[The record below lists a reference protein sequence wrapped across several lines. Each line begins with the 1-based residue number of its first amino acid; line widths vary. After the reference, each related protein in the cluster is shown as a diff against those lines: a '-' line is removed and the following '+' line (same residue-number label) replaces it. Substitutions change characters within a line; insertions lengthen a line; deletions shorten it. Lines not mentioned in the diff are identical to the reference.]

1 MSIRVVPISA
11 EHLRLV
17 SQALSNPHVLGAL
30 GLTEPP
36 SPTQLLSGEAS
47 TRLGDGSQTQQVRWW
62 IIEHLSV
69 PTWTAIEYGWR
80 GALDST
86 RELDLFRLDGSPK
99 SGEDFLWMLWSL
111 VRAVMVRRQSRRIRW
126 QVSKIAEKGR
136 IYRRLGLRELGDFEL
151 EGDVREVF
159 ELSRKRFEKV
169 EALLGEAEGRS
180 ALISAWRAALN

>member
-1 MSIRVVPISA
+1 MRVVPISA

-17 SQALSNPHVLGAL
+17 SQALSHPHVLGAL
-30 GLTEPP
+30 GLAELP
-36 SPTQLLSGEAS
+36 STTQLLSGEAS
-47 TRLGDGSQTQQVRWW
+47 TRLRDGIQTQQVRWW
-62 IIEHLSV
+62 IIEHQSV

-126 QVSKIAEKGR
+126 QVKKTSEKGR
-136 IYRRLGLRELGDFEL
+136 LYRRLGLHELGDFEL

-159 ELSRKRFEKV
+159 ELSRQRFERV
-169 EALLGEAEGRS
+169 EVLLGEAVGRG
-180 ALISAWRAALN
+180 ALMRAWRTALN